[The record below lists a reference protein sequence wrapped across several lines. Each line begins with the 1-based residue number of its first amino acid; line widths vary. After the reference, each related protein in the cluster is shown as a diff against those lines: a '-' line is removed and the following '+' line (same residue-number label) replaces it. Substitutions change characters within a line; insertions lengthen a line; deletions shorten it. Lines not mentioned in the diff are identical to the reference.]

1 MHDQGDGPNSIQ
13 KRGSVAET
21 QKKPSMEDGWRE
33 ANNDLRYNRSRAEAN
48 SGRPKEVGQGG
59 QAKDQKTQ
67 TGAEIVS
74 EFIVGVVR
82 QLICIPCTIL
92 GRSASGDAFV
102 WQNAL
107 AVF

>member
-74 EFIVGVVR
+74 EFIVGVLSTSLSAFHVPF
-82 QLICIPCTIL
+82 LGIPQVGMHWC
-92 GRSASGDAFV
+92 GRT
-102 WQNAL
+102 L
-107 AVF
+107 